1 MNTKQDNED
10 IGYLFNVEILIKN
23 NSNAIAL
30 QSLIE
35 MLNQNDHVIDFRIKS
50 GIKLGGLI
58 DTLLEMKKNPPISQT
73 HIKNS
78 SAPKPDKV
86 ANVEKVP
93 VQIKEVQPQIEQPNS
108 IAEPIDSNTNQFEE
122 SKNWIKLCIKDKRLV
137 RLTTNRPGQPVN
149 IPCRILNFDEER
161 QYINVYHVDEKQVYT
176 FNLNEIDSFSE

>member
-23 NSNAIAL
+23 HSNAIAL

-58 DTLLEMKKNPPISQT
+58 DTLLEMKKNPPLSQT

-78 SAPKPDKV
+78 SVSKNNKV
-86 ANVEKVP
+86 ANVEKAP
-93 VQIKEVQPQIEQPNS
+93 SQIEQPDS
-108 IAEPIDSNTNQFEE
+108 IAEPIHSNTNQFEE

-137 RLTTNRPGQPVN
+137 RLTTNRPDQPVN